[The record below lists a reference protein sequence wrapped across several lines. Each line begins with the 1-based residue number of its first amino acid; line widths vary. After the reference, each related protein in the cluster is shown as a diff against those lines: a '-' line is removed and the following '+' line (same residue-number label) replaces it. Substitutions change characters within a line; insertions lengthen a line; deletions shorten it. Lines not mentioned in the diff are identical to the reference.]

1 MQICGDFNIS
11 LNYILYLIL
20 TNDPKYHQAVQQDK
34 QMLAQ
39 FIQDFDFIS
48 LHYNDKYQVTFGHD
62 HHTSRI
68 DFVLM
73 RKCQIECSI
82 HQPKVHYDFELNFDQ
97 LGIYYFP

>member
-1 MQICGDFNIS
+1 
-11 LNYILYLIL
+11 
-20 TNDPKYHQAVQQDK
+20 
-34 QMLAQ
+34 MLAQ

-62 HHTSRI
+62 HHTSWI